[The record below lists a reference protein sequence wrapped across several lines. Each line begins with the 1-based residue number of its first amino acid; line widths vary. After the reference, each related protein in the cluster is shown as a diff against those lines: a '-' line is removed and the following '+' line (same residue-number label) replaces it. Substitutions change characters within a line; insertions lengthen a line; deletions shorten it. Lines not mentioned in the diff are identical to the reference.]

1 LAPVDVG
8 GLLELANTRRPERTR
23 WGGKTVAKILIVDDD
38 PDFLLVCHTVLE
50 EAGYQ
55 VMEAANGRI
64 ALDKMREEK
73 PDLVL
78 LDVMMSSIL
87 EGVDVS
93 KEMESDPD
101 LQDVPIVMVSS
112 IATTE
117 YASDF
122 PDDEPIPIEAWISK
136 PIQPTVLLRTVAR
149 FVE

>member
-1 LAPVDVG
+1 
-8 GLLELANTRRPERTR
+8 
-23 WGGKTVAKILIVDDD
+23 
-38 PDFLLVCHTVLE
+38 LLVCHTVLE

>member
-1 LAPVDVG
+1 
-8 GLLELANTRRPERTR
+8 
-23 WGGKTVAKILIVDDD
+23 VAKILIVDDD

-50 EAGYQ
+50 DEGYQ

-64 ALDKMREEK
+64 ALDRMREEK

-101 LQDVPIVMVSS
+101 LKDVPVVMVSS

-122 PDDEPIPIEAWISK
+122 PDDEAIPIEAWISK

-149 FVE
+149 FVA